1 MRRSDVFGKVMVFH
15 ILSAS
20 RPLTSDFGVR
30 KSLSRTAEMDR
41 LEVCFDVLARE

>member
-1 MRRSDVFGKVMVFH
+1 MRRSDVFGEVMILH

-30 KSLSRTAEMDR
+30 RFLSRTAEMDR
-41 LEVCFDVLARE
+41 LEVYFDVLARE